1 MRFLKR
7 FKKEENVLSETEL
20 LAAYRQTG
28 ELYLVGKLYEP
39 YMQLVFALCYKYF
52 KNKEESEDAV
62 MNIFEKLVVEL
73 RNHQV
78 DNFKSWLYSV
88 ARNHCLMSLRS
99 AKVLIDNVGF
109 EVGEEVGDAYLSSR
123 DFLSEE
129 LEENLVAMEKCMEGL
144 ATEQRTAVN
153 LFYIQEKCYKEIADE
168 TGFELGKVKSFI
180 QNGKRNLKI
189 CLENNGKR

>member
-7 FKKEENVLSETEL
+7 FRKEEQILSEIEL
-20 LAAYRQTG
+20 LAAYRHTG

-39 YMQLVFALCYKYF
+39 YMQLVFALCYKYL

-62 MNIFEKLVVEL
+62 MNIFEKLIVEL

-78 DNFKSWLYSV
+78 DNFKSWLHSV

-99 AKVLIDNVGF
+99 RKVLIDNAGF
-109 EVGEEVGDAYLSSR
+109 EAGEELGDEHISAG
-123 DFLSEE
+123 DFISDQ

-153 LFYIQEKCYKEIADE
+153 LFYIQEKCYKEIAYQ
-168 TGFELGKVKSFI
+168 TGFELGKIKSYI

-189 CLENNGKR
+189 CLESNGKR